1 MPDETLSPETIRE
14 LDALDAALA
23 GEAVEPDLA
32 DLAELAALLRD
43 ERALPDPQFARA
55 LDDRAA
61 RGFPRGL
68 MGPRAVPA
76 PRGAA
81 RLTATLRSPV
91 FRGLAATACVLAIV
105 AVVVATS
112 GGGPGDNASGGG
124 GAGVAAPA
132 DRQAESGSSGR
143 GSPGAADSGSTPV
156 APSLAPPESGSP
168 RTDSRANRFVEHTA
182 ALVLAARP
190 ADVDDVA
197 DGVIRVTD
205 SVHGF
210 VARSSV
216 TSGQEATFELRIPSA
231 QLPRALG
238 DLSRLAHVRERTQA
252 TEDITSVVV
261 SARDR
266 LENAR
271 AERRGLL
278 RRLARADT
286 DAQAAALRA
295 RLRVVSGQI
304 AAAKASLARAS
315 NRARFATVDA
325 EVVADRS
332 AASPGGG
339 GGAWTP
345 GDALHDAGRILEI
358 AAGVVLVAG
367 AVLLPVAL
375 VALLAWLAGRRAVRR
390 RRETALDTL

>member
-1 MPDETLSPETIRE
+1 VPDETLSPETIRE
-14 LDALDAALA
+14 LEALDA
-23 GEAVEPDLA
+23 
-32 DLAELAALLRD
+32 LLRE
-43 ERALPDPQFARA
+43 ERPRPDPEFARA

-61 RGFPRGL
+61 RSFPRGL
-68 MGPRAVPA
+68 SGARAVPA

-81 RLTATLRSPV
+81 KLRSRLSGTLRSPA
-91 FRGLAATACVLAIV
+91 FRGLAATACALAIV

-112 GGGPGDNASGGG
+112 GGGPDKASRGTGA
-124 GAGVAAPA
+124 AGVAAPA
-132 DRQAESGSSGR
+132 DRQAENGSSAGR
-143 GSPGAADSGSTPV
+143 SPGAADSGSTPV
-156 APSLAPPESGSP
+156 TPSLAPPESGSP
-168 RTDSRANRFVEHTA
+168 STDSRSGRFVERTA

-197 DGVIRVTD
+197 DGVIGVTD

-216 TSGQEATFELRIPSA
+216 TSGHEATFELRIPSA
-231 QLPRALG
+231 QLPRALS

-271 AERRGLL
+271 AERRSLL

-286 DAQAAALRA
+286 DARAAALRA
-295 RLRVVSGQI
+295 RLREVSRQI
-304 AAAKASLARAS
+304 AAAKASLARAQ
-315 NRARFATVDA
+315 NRARFATVEV

-332 AASPGGG
+332 AAGPGGG
-339 GGAWTP
+339 SGAWTP
-345 GDALHDAGRILEI
+345 GDALHDAGRILEL

-367 AVLLPVAL
+367 AALLPVAL

-390 RRETALDTL
+390 RREAALDTL